1 MKRFFFFLLSVFSF
15 SCVNAQE
22 TQEEVTD
29 SMSIDAVFDAC
40 VSMQESLE
48 TNDTT
53 ALSAAAQALKD
64 SKASSFTS
72 LRCKDDSIQSLNGH
86 FVFNDV
92 FVDSLAAGG
101 NPYDNADNINRSTTH
116 RGQTTNGSTLTKT
129 CFVKVGMS
137 TKHTFTSRG
146 VQELGIVTEPGG
158 KVYVK
163 VHVTNASGLNEW
175 HNDNKSAKDGTRRY
189 KTRFTLPTDKRNT
202 VEIEVFN
209 KGDKDT
215 SFVVIS
221 N

>member
-1 MKRFFFFLLSVFSF
+1 MKHLFFFLLSVISF
-15 SCVNAQE
+15 AGVYAQE

-29 SMSIDAVFDAC
+29 SMSIDVVFDAC

-53 ALSAAAQALKD
+53 SLAEAAKALKD
-64 SKASSFTS
+64 SKASAFTS
-72 LRCKDDSIQSLNGH
+72 LRCKDDTIQSLNGH

-116 RGQTTNGSTLTKT
+116 RGQTTDGSILTKT
-129 CFVKVGMS
+129 CFVKAGKS

-163 VHVTNASGLNEW
+163 VRVTNASGLNEW
-175 HNDNKSAKDGTRRY
+175 HNDSKSAKDGTRRY
-189 KTRFTLPTDKRNT
+189 KTRFNLPMDKRNT
-202 VEIEVFN
+202 VEIEVIN
-209 KGDKDT
+209 KGEKDT

>member
-1 MKRFFFFLLSVFSF
+1 MKRLFIFLLSVLY
-15 SCVNAQE
+15 VNCIYAQDVE
-22 TQEEVTD
+22 DEVTD
-29 SMSIDAVFDAC
+29 SMSIDAVFEAC

-48 TNDTT
+48 INDTT
-53 ALSAAAQALKD
+53 TLAEAAKALKD
-64 SKASSFTS
+64 SKATSFTS
-72 LRCKDDSIQSLNGH
+72 LRCKDDTIQSLNGH

-116 RGQTTNGSTLTKT
+116 RGQTTNGSILTKT
-129 CFVKVGMS
+129 CFVKAGKS
-137 TKHTFTSRG
+137 TKHSFTSRG

-163 VHVTNASGLNEW
+163 VHVTNTSGLNEW

-189 KTRFTLPTDKRNT
+189 KTRFPLPMDKRNT
-202 VEIEVFN
+202 VEIEVIN

>member
-1 MKRFFFFLLSVFSF
+1 MKRLFFFLLAVIITANA
-15 SCVNAQE
+15 NAQE
-22 TQEEVTD
+22 AQEEATD
-29 SMSIDAVFDAC
+29 SMSIDAVFEAC

-48 TNDTT
+48 ANDTI
-53 ALSAAAQALKD
+53 ALAEAAMALRD
-64 SKASSFTS
+64 SKATSFTS
-72 LRCKDDSIQSLNGH
+72 LRCKDDTIQSLNGH

-101 NPYDNADNINRSTTH
+101 NPYENADNINRSTTH
-116 RGQTTNGSTLTKT
+116 RGQTTDGSILTKT
-129 CFVKVGMS
+129 CFVKAGKS

-146 VQELGIVTEPGG
+146 VQELGIVTEPAG

-175 HNDNKSAKDGTRRY
+175 YNDNKSAKDGARRY
-189 KTRFTLPTDKRNT
+189 KTRFTLPMDKRNT
-202 VEIEVFN
+202 VEIEVIN